1 VRLHQPADM
10 RGEDRPEAEL
20 TPRRIV
26 EELDKYI
33 VGQHAAKR
41 AVAIAL
47 RNRWRRQ
54 QIEGELRQEVL
65 PKNIIMIGPTGVGKT
80 EIARRLAGLVRAPF
94 VKVEASKYTEVG
106 YHGRDVESMVRE
118 LVDASVAMVSTE
130 MAERVRGQAE
140 QNAEERL
147 LDALYEPPRER
158 SEADGSSQGLH
169 ARERLRRML
178 RAGQLEDRPVEIQVT
193 EKPLV
198 VQGMVAGGEEL
209 GIDMQNFLE
218 QVLPSRSETRRM
230 SVSEA
235 RRILVQQETEKLVD
249 KDTLYR
255 TALRRAEE
263 SGIIFL
269 DEIDKIAGRES
280 IHGPDVSREGVQRDL
295 LPIVEGS
302 SVPTR
307 YGVVQTDH
315 VLFIAAGAFTV
326 SKPSDLIP
334 ELQGRFPI
342 RVELTELTRED
353 FKRILVE
360 PRNALT
366 KQYAALLK
374 TEGVELSFADEA
386 IERIAQIAEQINQRT
401 ESIGARRLQT
411 VMEKLLEEV
420 SFHAPEMGG
429 VPVRIDADYVD
440 QRLKDLVED
449 EDLTRFI
456 L

>member
-1 VRLHQPADM
+1 M

-94 VKVEASKYTEVG
+94 VKVEASKYTEV
-106 YHGRDVESMVRE
+106 
-118 LVDASVAMVSTE
+118 
-130 MAERVRGQAE
+130 GQAE